1 MRKSLCRRDFIQCSA
16 GAAGAALIDPIPV
29 HAMSDRTSDDGSEP
43 SGLITLFL
51 CGDVMLGR
59 GIDQILPHPG
69 DPQLYEPAVS
79 LATTYVELAER
90 ANGPIPRPVDFPYV
104 WGDALEALRRVGPDL
119 RIINLETSVTES
131 GEALPK
137 GINYKMNPK
146 NVACLTAAG
155 IDCCV
160 LANNHVL
167 DWGDPGLL
175 ETLDTLD
182 RAGIPSSGTGRDA
195 AQAEA
200 PAVLEVPGKGRVLV
214 FAFGSVTSGIPR
226 NWAAGANRAGVNL
239 LADLS
244 DRTIAHIAD
253 RVLAA
258 KRPGDVAVA
267 SIHWGVNWGY
277 EIPAQQTQFA
287 HGLIDRAG
295 FDVVHGHSSH
305 HPKAIE
311 IYRGKPILYGCGDFL
326 NDYEGIAGYEEL
338 RDDLAVMYLPRFAEA
353 RGELTE
359 LGLQVFQ
366 IRKFR
371 LNRASEQDTAWLLA
385 TLERESRQFGTRIE
399 RRGANRLSV
408 FWHYR
413 GGAASRGIRNDQARS
428 FNPSTPFFAAQ
439 LAQQ

>member
-1 MRKSLCRRDFIQCSA
+1 MDLRPPTLDRRLFLKLSGVGACASLLGRTVA
-16 GAAGAALIDPIPV
+16 K
-29 HAMSDRTSDDGSEP
+29 AMSDQTENHRPEVSDA
-43 SGLITLFL
+43 ITLFL

-69 DPQLYEPAVS
+69 EPHLYEPAVS

-90 ANGPIPRPVDFPYV
+90 ANGPIPRPVDFAYV
-104 WGDALEALRRVGPDL
+104 WGDALEALRRVEPDL
-119 RIINLETSVTES
+119 RIINLETSVTNSQEP
-131 GEALPK
+131 APK
-137 GINYKMNPK
+137 EINYKMHPANA
-146 NVACLTAAG
+146 ACLSAAG

-167 DWGDPGLL
+167 DWGYSGLL

-182 RAGIPSSGTGRDA
+182 RAGISSAGAGREA

-226 NWAAGANRAGVNL
+226 EWAAGDKRPGVNL

-244 DRTIAHIAD
+244 NRTIAHIAD
-253 RVLAA
+253 RVHAA
-258 KRPGDVAVA
+258 KRPGDILIA
-267 SIHWGVNWGY
+267 SIHWGGNWGY
-277 EIPAQQTQFA
+277 EIPAQQQRFA

-295 FDVVHGHSSH
+295 FDLVHGQSSH

-326 NDYEGIAGYEEL
+326 NDYEGISGYEEF
-338 RDDLAVMYLPRFAEA
+338 RDDLAVMYLPRFAA
-353 RGELTE
+353 GRGELTE

-366 IRKFR
+366 IRQFR

-385 TLERESRQFGTRIE
+385 TLERESRQLGTRIE
-399 RRGANRLSV
+399 SRGANRFSV
-408 FWHYR
+408 LWH
-413 GGAASRGIRNDQARS
+413 
-428 FNPSTPFFAAQ
+428 
-439 LAQQ
+439 